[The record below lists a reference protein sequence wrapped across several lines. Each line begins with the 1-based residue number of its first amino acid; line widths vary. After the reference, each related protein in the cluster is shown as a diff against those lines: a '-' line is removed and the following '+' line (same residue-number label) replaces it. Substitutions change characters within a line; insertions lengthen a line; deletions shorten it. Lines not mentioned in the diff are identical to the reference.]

1 MDDQL
6 HFRRIRPRIKVPTSL
21 STDDINQ
28 RIRSLLKSED
38 ASCEGKT
45 TRGYAT
51 IYPPLEDQHFWS
63 PQLTITVE
71 ENEDGN
77 LIRGLYGPKPSVWT
91 MFVFFYSAIGFATMI
106 ILMVGLSL
114 WSLGNSA
121 GILWFV
127 PVLVFL
133 ILSQYL
139 VSYFGQKLGHKQMGN
154 IHRFIEKCLDQEIEA
169 H

>member
-77 LIRGLYGPKPSVWT
+77 LIRGLY
-91 MFVFFYSAIGFATMI
+91 A
-106 ILMVGLSL
+106 
-114 WSLGNSA
+114 
-121 GILWFV
+121 
-127 PVLVFL
+127 
-133 ILSQYL
+133 
-139 VSYFGQKLGHKQMGN
+139 
-154 IHRFIEKCLDQEIEA
+154 
-169 H
+169 